1 VEPVV
6 PAAVEAVGW
15 VGVIGQGIDSRD
27 DGAHAVLVGH
37 VAAR

>member
-6 PAAVEAVGW
+6 PAAVKAVRR
-15 VGVIGQGIDSRD
+15 VGVTGQGIDRRD
-27 DGAHAVLVGH
+27 DGAHAILVGH